1 MEAKTASAPLAD
13 VRSAIF
19 LKWMMDSSRTLVP
32 EEREDRIA
40 YPDVA
45 RLVPAADPVE
55 FLDRLAAQGV
65 LIKERYQSEVLC
77 PSCGSS
83 SLRDRYTCM
92 FCRGDNLETGD
103 MIEHYACGNTD
114 FESSYLKEGKLIC
127 PKCRREL
134 KIIGTDYR
142 RVGKVFKCNDC
153 GRDSSIP
160 RITHTC
166 QKCGTVST
174 WEQARLRVLYKYRIN
189 EEKKKEIDS
198 LTGIYLPL
206 VEFLQKG
213 GFQVESPALLK
224 GESGVEHS
232 FDIQA
237 ISEERRTLFDMASDR
252 ESVGEAAV
260 IAFFSK
266 TLDVAHD
273 EAVLICVPKASERAR
288 GLCKLYGIDLVEGDR
303 ITEIL
308 NSMATLTL
316 RTQAT
321 PRAPMQPGVPSQVV
335 STPPV
340 LKQATQRASVQV
352 ETPTQV
358 RSTPAEADAQMK
370 DLRARIGTL
379 GERTTESKE
388 KASTSEL
395 RALHSKISSLE
406 ETTEEPLAEPKE
418 KAPVSELRAL
428 RSKIFSLEEMTG
440 KTLEEKSASSK
451 TIQTIVDQSE
461 ADVSKTI
468 PSGAEQPH
476 MAMEDAR
483 LRELEALYRQGKMG
497 EEEYRRNK
505 KRILKSAG

>member
-1 MEAKTASAPLAD
+1 MEAKTASPSLAD

-19 LKWMMDSSRTLVP
+19 LKWMMDSSKTLVP
-32 EEREDRIA
+32 EEREDKIA

-316 RTQAT
+316 RTQAS

-335 STPPV
+335 STP
-340 LKQATQRASVQV
+340 T
-352 ETPTQV
+352 
-358 RSTPAEADAQMK
+358 EADAQMK
-370 DLRARIGTL
+370 DLRARMGTL

-468 PSGAEQPH
+468 SSGAEQPH

>member
-1 MEAKTASAPLAD
+1 MQAKTDSVPLAD

-19 LKWMMDSSRTLVP
+19 LKWMMDASKTLVP
-32 EEREDRIA
+32 EEQEDKIA
-40 YPDVA
+40 YPDVT

-153 GRDSSIP
+153 GKDSSIP

-174 WEQARLRVLYKYRIN
+174 WEQARLRILYKYRIN

-288 GLCKLYGIDLVEGDR
+288 GLCKLYGINLVEGDG

-316 RTQAT
+316 RKQAS
-321 PRAPMQPGVPSQVV
+321 PRAPMQPGVPSARAQVG
-335 STPPV
+335 STP
-340 LKQATQRASVQV
+340 T
-352 ETPTQV
+352 
-358 RSTPAEADAQMK
+358 EADAQMK
-370 DLRARIGTL
+370 DLRAKIGTL

-395 RALHSKISSLE
+395 RALRSKISSLE

-428 RSKIFSLEEMTG
+428 RSKIFSLEGMTG

-451 TIQTIVDQSE
+451 TIQTIVNQSE
-461 ADVSKTI
+461 VDVSKTI
-468 PSGAEQPH
+468 SSGAEQPD

-483 LRELEALYRQGKMG
+483 LGQLEALYRQGKMG

>member
-1 MEAKTASAPLAD
+1 
-13 VRSAIF
+13 
-19 LKWMMDSSRTLVP
+19 
-32 EEREDRIA
+32 
-40 YPDVA
+40 
-45 RLVPAADPVE
+45 
-55 FLDRLAAQGV
+55 
-65 LIKERYQSEVLC
+65 
-77 PSCGSS
+77 
-83 SLRDRYTCM
+83 
-92 FCRGDNLETGD
+92 
-103 MIEHYACGNTD
+103 
-114 FESSYLKEGKLIC
+114 
-127 PKCRREL
+127 
-134 KIIGTDYR
+134 
-142 RVGKVFKCNDC
+142 
-153 GRDSSIP
+153 
-160 RITHTC
+160 
-166 QKCGTVST
+166 
-174 WEQARLRVLYKYRIN
+174 
-189 EEKKKEIDS
+189 
-198 LTGIYLPL
+198 
-206 VEFLQKG
+206 
-213 GFQVESPALLK
+213 
-224 GESGVEHS
+224 
-232 FDIQA
+232 
-237 ISEERRTLFDMASDR
+237 MASDR

-316 RTQAT
+316 RTQAS
-321 PRAPMQPGVPSQVV
+321 PRAHMQPSVPSQVV

-340 LKQATQRASVQV
+340 LKQATPRPSVQM

-395 RALHSKISSLE
+395 RALRSKISSLE
-406 ETTEEPLAEPKE
+406 ETTEEPVAEPKE
-418 KAPVSELRAL
+418 KASVSELRAL

-451 TIQTIVDQSE
+451 TIQTIVNQSE
-461 ADVSKTI
+461 VDVSKTI
-468 PSGAEQPH
+468 SSGAEQPYV
-476 MAMEDAR
+476 AMEDAR